1 MAEPEYVRSLGPGV
15 WAAEVR
21 VLPGARRSAVDGLHG
36 RRLKLRI
43 AAPAVEGKAN
53 KAVVEFLAG
62 VLGVKKGQV
71 SILRGETSREKT
83 VRVEADAPA
92 WPMPRPGEGI
102 QA

>member
-15 WAAEVR
+15 WAVEVR

-36 RRLKLRI
+36 CRLKLRI
-43 AAPAVEGKAN
+43 SAPAVEGKAN

-71 SILRGETSREKT
+71 SIVRGETSREKT
-83 VRVEADAPA
+83 VRVEAEAPT
-92 WPMPRPGEGI
+92 WPLAGQGKGF